1 VFELQEPTLC
11 IEWSHDDTALF
22 LAGFSQE
29 KHNELLQLI
38 LPEKLIAADKQV
50 NSAAEIVVR

>member
-1 VFELQEPTLC
+1 M
-11 IEWSHDDTALF
+11 
-22 LAGFSQE
+22 

-50 NSAAEIVVR
+50 NSAAFCGEIVVR